1 MKENYTLEE
10 QSIID
15 QAQATG
21 TYLKAPNGE
30 DTNLTSE
37 QWVYVRTAA
46 FKRWFGDWQDNPD
59 NASKILD
66 KKGEP
71 EVIYHSTNEGMLR
84 AFDKV
89 VESSR
94 NNSYYGNG
102 FYFNYGNGELSKG
115 EAEYYGTG
123 VLEAFANIRN
133 PFYFSMLTHYNG
145 TDISSAGS
153 SSLCFLYNM
162 AKLFP
167 ELEGKIEFLSTGH
180 YEGDYYIPD
189 LSYSFSDY
197 IELVD
202 HIGNNLT
209 YTTGQDMD
217 DNPVKIA
224 VFHTGQYDEW
234 TDHEGNSH
242 SYEITKIVSQY
253 HIDTPDDILKNEAI
267 FDSLSEVY
275 NLVADLHPEGYM
287 DRYLE
292 ITEAISN
299 RGYDGILESEY
310 GDELVVLSINQVKS
324 ASLNTG
330 KYLESEADIRF
341 RKGNEKSEAPENTRR
356 RKRQGFQVNRETQL
370 TVDEAY
376 QLERDRFMNAD
387 SMNEYAAVMKR
398 NDSWRGAVDE
408 FHKLAQQS
416 RDAAEDWKNREYK
429 ANKTVVT
436 PTERTRYSDEYARKT
451 TIGTANERRRLDN
464 IMSLENK
471 AKEYEEL
478 ANTLCNRIGVPKEI
492 LPENNNIR
500 FRVED
505 NYIQEEQSIIDQAKA
520 NGTYLKAPNGE
531 DTNLTPE
538 QWVQVRTVAFKE
550 WFGDWENNSEDASKA
565 IDENREPMVVYHGS
579 PNDFKVFD
587 YGKIQTTRRAGR
599 NKDLAMNYQ
608 KGGELIEAFVNLR
621 KPLNPDETKKEI
633 TKELFV
639 EIANKAGIERDL
651 HTLYDVADSDIDL
664 VSFLISANNDIKAI
678 NNALYTVTKY
688 DGIITEDRGVGRSYI
703 AFSPNQIKS
712 ALENVGT
719 FSLDN
724 DDIRYR
730 FIGEKGAANLDRAE
744 EATYRLDNLF
754 VAKEMEFVGKDALS
768 IKIATGW
775 ERGADDKWRY
785 EDRDLNIQSEYVG
798 KYKDNQTGS
807 NTPGY
812 YMHNQIS
819 SGSVGRLSDFI
830 SDDNLFIAY
839 PEIADWEVKMLSPRV
854 DSRGFVID
862 EMIAL
867 SNDYFSG
874 VYEILNSEDIAM
886 AKAKVPELYE
896 RIPYEIRDEA
906 LDLLDA
912 FGFDHDRMSNVTY
925 KNMVERYPVIED
937 WIKAIDDIPFRK
949 QGEFLGY
956 RLNDIAKG
964 VLSHEIQHAIQ
975 HIEGFAHGGSPE
987 EFKDTRLEVIRDINF
1002 FTDGDF
1008 LKGSA
1013 ITDANSIREAL
1024 GKKNPFLN
1032 STIAEIYGDKLQK
1045 VAVKYG
1051 YNDLSHL
1058 IDSYESL
1065 PSALEQYRK
1074 LSGEVEARNVQSRIG
1089 MSLEERRNSLAKL
1102 TEDVRREDQIFIKNT
1117 FSASMHP
1124 SRAEFISAIE
1134 DLANSIHIPV
1144 DIIGDIDELSDSV
1157 AKRKI
1162 EAGYNIKGWFIPE
1175 TNNVAIYLPNIFG
1188 VEDAQRTV
1196 FHEVVAHYGLRMM
1209 FGDHFDIFL
1218 DNVYNNATSEIQ
1230 GKIMYATHGDPAK
1243 RLVATEEYLAKLVE
1257 RGFHNKEEI
1266 SFWKKAKF
1274 AFIDMLRQ
1282 AGVKL
1287 GFKLHDND
1295 LRGILWKSYQN
1306 LCQKDASVWR
1316 DEQGKGIVEKSNVT
1330 SLLSTD
1336 KEFKSAV
1343 EKNEYIKLC
1352 QLKESG
1358 YVPSKNVM
1366 QSLNSISGKALVAV
1380 QKIFGLNSMGD
1391 SLAEVE
1397 TLQGWL
1403 CDRKVPLPFMK
1414 DKNDYFIV

>member
-30 DTNLTSE
+30 DTNLTPE

-209 YTTGQDMD
+209 HTTGQDMD
-217 DNPVKIA
+217 DNPVKVA
-224 VFHTGQYDEW
+224 VFHTGKYDEW
-234 TDHEGNSH
+234 TDHEGKSH
-242 SYEITKIVSQY
+242 SYEITKIVGQY
-253 HIDTPDDILKNEAI
+253 HIDTPDDILKNEAV
-267 FDSLSEVY
+267 FDSLTEVY

-287 DRYLE
+287 DRYPE

-451 TIGTANERRRLDN
+451 TIGTANERRRLNN

-471 AKEYEEL
+471 AKEYVEF
-478 ANTLCNRIGVPKEI
+478 ANTLCYRIGVPNEI

-587 YGKIQTTRRAGR
+587 YGKIQTTRRAGFYFTR

-639 EIANKAGIERDL
+639 EIANKAGIERDM

-798 KYKDNQTGS
+798 KYKDSLTGS
-807 NTPGY
+807 NTPVY
-812 YMHNQIS
+812 YIHNQIS
-819 SGSVGRLSDFI
+819 PGAVGRLSDFI

-839 PEIADWEVKMLSPRV
+839 PEIADWEMKVLSNRAGYSGAAG
-854 DSRGFVID
+854 DG
-862 EMIAL
+862 MIAL
-867 SNDYFSG
+867 SKSYFSG

-886 AKAKVPELYE
+886 ARAKVPGLYE
-896 RIPYEIRDEA
+896 RIPEEMREVGA
-906 LDLLDA
+906 DLLDA
-912 FGFDHDRMSNVTY
+912 FGGEHNRMSNDAY
-925 KNMVERYPVIED
+925 KNIAERCPEIEE
-937 WIKAIDDIPFRK
+937 WIKSIDDIPLEKR
-949 QGEFLGY
+949 GDLLGFK
-956 RLNDIAKG
+956 LSDIAERI
-964 VLSHEIQHAIQ
+964 LSHEVQHAIQ
-975 HIEGFAHGGSPE
+975 HIEGFAHGGNLNMQAGKATDE
-987 EFKDTRLEVIRDINF
+987 RKDIDEYIR
-1002 FTDGDF
+1002 
-1008 LKGSA
+1008 
-1013 ITDANSIREAL
+1013 
-1024 GKKNPFLN
+1024 
-1032 STIAEIYGDKLQK
+1032 
-1045 VAVKYG
+1045 
-1051 YNDLSHL
+1051 
-1058 IDSYESL
+1058 
-1065 PSALEQYRK
+1065 
-1074 LSGEVEARNVQSRIG
+1074 LSGEVEARNVQSRMG
-1089 MSLEERRNSLAKL
+1089 MSPEERRNSLAKL
-1102 TEDVRREDQIFIKNT
+1102 TEDVRREDQIFIKNAY
-1117 FSASMHP
+1117 SGSIHP
-1124 SRAEFISAIE
+1124 SQAEFISVIE

-1175 TNNVAIYLPNIFG
+1175 TNDVAIYLPNISG

-1243 RLVATEEYLAKLVE
+1243 RLVATEEYLAKLAE

-1316 DEQGKGIVEKSNVT
+1316 DEQGKCIVEKSNVT

>member
-30 DTNLTSE
+30 DTNLTPE

-123 VLEAFANIRN
+123 VLGAFANIRN

-153 SSLCFLYNM
+153 SSLCFLYNI
-162 AKLFP
+162 AKLFL
-167 ELEGKIEFLSTGH
+167 ELEGNIEFLSTGH

-202 HIGNNLT
+202 RIGNNLT
-209 YTTGQDMD
+209 YTTRQDMD
-217 DNPVKIA
+217 DNPVRVA
-224 VFHTGQYDEW
+224 VFHTGKYDEW
-234 TDHEGNSH
+234 TDHEGKSH
-242 SYEITKIVSQY
+242 SYEITKIVGQY
-253 HIDTPDDILKNEAI
+253 HIDTPDDILKNEAV

-287 DRYLE
+287 DRYPE

-310 GDELVVLSINQVKS
+310 GDELVVLSTNQVKS
-324 ASLNTG
+324 ASLN
-330 KYLESEADIRF
+330 A
-341 RKGNEKSEAPENTRR
+341 
-356 RKRQGFQVNRETQL
+356 
-370 TVDEAY
+370 
-376 QLERDRFMNAD
+376 
-387 SMNEYAAVMKR
+387 
-398 NDSWRGAVDE
+398 
-408 FHKLAQQS
+408 
-416 RDAAEDWKNREYK
+416 
-429 ANKTVVT
+429 
-436 PTERTRYSDEYARKT
+436 
-451 TIGTANERRRLDN
+451 
-464 IMSLENK
+464 
-471 AKEYEEL
+471 
-478 ANTLCNRIGVPKEI
+478 
-492 LPENNNIR
+492 
-500 FRVED
+500 
-505 NYIQEEQSIIDQAKA
+505 
-520 NGTYLKAPNGE
+520 
-531 DTNLTPE
+531 
-538 QWVQVRTVAFKE
+538 
-550 WFGDWENNSEDASKA
+550 
-565 IDENREPMVVYHGS
+565 
-579 PNDFKVFD
+579 
-587 YGKIQTTRRAGR
+587 
-599 NKDLAMNYQ
+599 
-608 KGGELIEAFVNLR
+608 
-621 KPLNPDETKKEI
+621 
-633 TKELFV
+633 
-639 EIANKAGIERDL
+639 
-651 HTLYDVADSDIDL
+651 
-664 VSFLISANNDIKAI
+664 
-678 NNALYTVTKY
+678 
-688 DGIITEDRGVGRSYI
+688 
-703 AFSPNQIKS
+703 
-712 ALENVGT
+712 GT
-719 FSLDN
+719 FSLDH

-775 ERGADDKWRY
+775 ERGVDDKWRY

-798 KYKDNQTGS
+798 KYKDSLTGS
-807 NTPGY
+807 NTPVY
-812 YMHNQIS
+812 YIHNQITP
-819 SGSVGRLSDFI
+819 GSVGRLSDFI

-839 PEIADWEVKMLSPRV
+839 PEIADWEMKVLSNRAGYSGAAG
-854 DSRGFVID
+854 DG
-862 EMIAL
+862 MIAL
-867 SNDYFSG
+867 SKSYFSE

-886 AKAKVPELYE
+886 ARAKIPGLYE
-896 RIPYEIRDEA
+896 RIPEEMREVA
-906 LDLLDA
+906 MDLVDA
-912 FGFDHDRMSNVTY
+912 YGGEQDRMSNTAY
-925 KNMVERYPVIED
+925 SSIVELCPEIEEM
-937 WIKAIDDIPFRK
+937 IKALDDIPLEKR
-949 QGEFLGY
+949 GDLLGFK
-956 RLNDIAKG
+956 LSDIAERI
-964 VLSHEIQHAIQ
+964 LSHEVQHAIQ
-975 HIEGFAHGGSPE
+975 HIEGFAHGGNLNMQAGKATDE
-987 EFKDTRLEVIRDINF
+987 RKDIDEYIR
-1002 FTDGDF
+1002 
-1008 LKGSA
+1008 
-1013 ITDANSIREAL
+1013 
-1024 GKKNPFLN
+1024 
-1032 STIAEIYGDKLQK
+1032 
-1045 VAVKYG
+1045 
-1051 YNDLSHL
+1051 
-1058 IDSYESL
+1058 
-1065 PSALEQYRK
+1065 
-1074 LSGEVEARNVQSRIG
+1074 LSGEVEARNVQSRMG
-1089 MSLEERRNSLAKL
+1089 MSPEEKCNSLAKL
-1102 TEDVRREDQIFIKNT
+1102 TEDVRREDQIFIKNA
-1117 FSASMHP
+1117 FSGSMHP
-1124 SRAEFISAIE
+1124 SQAEFISAIE

-1175 TNNVAIYLPNIFG
+1175 TNNVAIYLPNISG

-1243 RLVATEEYLAKLVE
+1243 RLVATEEYLAKLAE
-1257 RGFHNKEEI
+1257 RGFHNQEEI

-1274 AFIDMLRQ
+1274 AFIDMLWQ

>member
-30 DTNLTSE
+30 DTNLTPE

-253 HIDTPDDILKNEAI
+253 HIDTPDDILKNEAV

-287 DRYLE
+287 DRYPE

-310 GDELVVLSINQVKS
+310 GDELVVLSTNQVKS
-324 ASLNTG
+324 ASLN
-330 KYLESEADIRF
+330 A
-341 RKGNEKSEAPENTRR
+341 
-356 RKRQGFQVNRETQL
+356 
-370 TVDEAY
+370 
-376 QLERDRFMNAD
+376 
-387 SMNEYAAVMKR
+387 
-398 NDSWRGAVDE
+398 
-408 FHKLAQQS
+408 
-416 RDAAEDWKNREYK
+416 
-429 ANKTVVT
+429 
-436 PTERTRYSDEYARKT
+436 
-451 TIGTANERRRLDN
+451 
-464 IMSLENK
+464 
-471 AKEYEEL
+471 
-478 ANTLCNRIGVPKEI
+478 
-492 LPENNNIR
+492 
-500 FRVED
+500 
-505 NYIQEEQSIIDQAKA
+505 
-520 NGTYLKAPNGE
+520 
-531 DTNLTPE
+531 
-538 QWVQVRTVAFKE
+538 
-550 WFGDWENNSEDASKA
+550 
-565 IDENREPMVVYHGS
+565 
-579 PNDFKVFD
+579 
-587 YGKIQTTRRAGR
+587 
-599 NKDLAMNYQ
+599 
-608 KGGELIEAFVNLR
+608 
-621 KPLNPDETKKEI
+621 
-633 TKELFV
+633 
-639 EIANKAGIERDL
+639 
-651 HTLYDVADSDIDL
+651 
-664 VSFLISANNDIKAI
+664 
-678 NNALYTVTKY
+678 
-688 DGIITEDRGVGRSYI
+688 
-703 AFSPNQIKS
+703 
-712 ALENVGT
+712 GT
-719 FSLDN
+719 FSLDH

-775 ERGADDKWRY
+775 ERGVDDKWRY

-798 KYKDNQTGS
+798 KYKDSLTGS
-807 NTPGY
+807 NTPVY
-812 YMHNQIS
+812 YIHNQITP
-819 SGSVGRLSDFI
+819 GSVGRLSDFI

-1134 DLANSIHIPV
+1134 DLENSIHIPV

-1358 YVPSKNVM
+1358 YVPSQNVM

>member
-1 MKENYTLEE
+1 
-10 QSIID
+10 
-15 QAQATG
+15 
-21 TYLKAPNGE
+21 
-30 DTNLTSE
+30 
-37 QWVYVRTAA
+37 
-46 FKRWFGDWQDNPD
+46 
-59 NASKILD
+59 
-66 KKGEP
+66 
-71 EVIYHSTNEGMLR
+71 
-84 AFDKV
+84 
-89 VESSR
+89 
-94 NNSYYGNG
+94 
-102 FYFNYGNGELSKG
+102 
-115 EAEYYGTG
+115 
-123 VLEAFANIRN
+123 
-133 PFYFSMLTHYNG
+133 
-145 TDISSAGS
+145 
-153 SSLCFLYNM
+153 
-162 AKLFP
+162 
-167 ELEGKIEFLSTGH
+167 
-180 YEGDYYIPD
+180 
-189 LSYSFSDY
+189 
-197 IELVD
+197 
-202 HIGNNLT
+202 
-209 YTTGQDMD
+209 
-217 DNPVKIA
+217 
-224 VFHTGQYDEW
+224 
-234 TDHEGNSH
+234 
-242 SYEITKIVSQY
+242 
-253 HIDTPDDILKNEAI
+253 
-267 FDSLSEVY
+267 
-275 NLVADLHPEGYM
+275 M

-587 YGKIQTTRRAGR
+587 YGKIQTTRRAGFYFTR

-874 VYEILNSEDIAM
+874 VYEIAM